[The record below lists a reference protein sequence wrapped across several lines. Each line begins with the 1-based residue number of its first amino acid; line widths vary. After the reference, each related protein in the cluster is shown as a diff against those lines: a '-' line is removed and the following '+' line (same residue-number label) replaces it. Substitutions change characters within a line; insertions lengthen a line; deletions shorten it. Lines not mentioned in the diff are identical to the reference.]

1 MADKKIYTIE
11 INGVKESA
19 NAVESLNKQLNELE
33 NRIKKL
39 ENSSVKVNATSSG
52 GGGSRSTSAMDEE
65 AKLAKQIEQIDAKRE
80 AYSKEIYQN
89 YLAAKEV
96 LDETV
101 KDQKQ
106 IAASE
111 RLQAHN
117 YTNTMAGLKQ
127 ELADI
132 KTVINTTDLGD
143 EAFGKMTQ
151 RANEITTKLK
161 ELEATMG
168 QFGRDVGNYD
178 RVGQG
183 LDKIKVAV
191 GDTVREFSSAREASK
206 TLKNELTALE
216 IQGKGNT
223 KQADELRTAFYRL
236 KSSMDDATK
245 SSKAMDTA
253 MDFMQSFTAMA
264 SVGNGLQAF
273 FGFDDNEITKSIQKL
288 VALQGVLNGLESL
301 RKQMETS
308 EGIGSILGKSFKD
321 VDKWTYSLM
330 RANVALRG
338 TGTSAR
344 IAAAGIK
351 VLNYAVK
358 GLMTLG
364 LAVALDLI
372 VEGFQK
378 LVGVV
383 KDWAK
388 GDADLVNASDAIKV
402 SIEAQNKVLEQN
414 LGLIKKANDAG
425 MINDLQAKA
434 MYELEYAKAIQETNK
449 ALKEREGLIREQ
461 GIKGNSE
468 LNLQSS
474 MGDKGVTWIGG
485 FKDAI
490 KSIDDLNKRWDYLNS
505 KLGETT
511 NLWDAFWKGQKYTSD
526 DVKDEFNHI
535 NKLIANDFINA
546 FYKLADGTR
555 EGTKALVD
563 YINHMDKLT
572 SGRYSKA
579 MKLVKVDNEDLQT
592 QLDQAWQQV
601 ETLREK
607 IYKNPIV
614 VKMELD
620 AAIEAELDKLDP
632 TRAMQRNIDNWTQ
645 TLVFGVDDSGRKL
658 TEAERKNIEKI
669 IAEQKKNLAKQQKQ
683 RLDSEKSAAKKLKD
697 EAEKIEREINDLRIQ
712 NMKEGLEKTLAQLAE
727 ERRIRLIE
735 AQKTGIRVAEQEA
748 LIKELYRKKEIEAV
762 KAHNEE
768 VAKLNHDMWEQI
780 YRSQD
785 QSMRMNLDSQ
795 LTQYETELKKLE
807 QMSTELFN
815 PRYASYGGTQLPS
828 NMSDELIRGLGFD
841 SRTKKQDLVDEKE
854 IRMAKEYLDL
864 LEDINLAAI
873 SEWNDGKPG
882 EKYDEAKKAL
892 DDWLQANRTTED
904 EMEEMWSTQELI
916 NDGYTKSLTTA
927 YKIRIR
933 EAIAYYN
940 QIADLEKEY
949 YEKTK
954 NNDKELLETETSTAR
969 REENDRYAQ
978 QLAQLEENRDKG
990 LVTEERYNELL
1001 KSMQEAHEKAMLA
1014 IQERYNSESERI
1026 EQDHQDNL
1034 KRITAEGM
1042 RGMLNEY
1049 RDAYTNISK
1058 LQSYQPQKMDG
1069 TLGKMGFIN
1078 LGISKKNY
1086 KEALESYE
1094 ELSRNIIQ
1102 EKQRLQDKLD
1112 ANEISFD
1119 DFQQAK
1125 RELDGLEQD
1134 VVDAAQSTQEK
1145 LEDLGG
1151 EWWGSINEWIQQ
1163 ASQVVNQVMQ
1173 AIWNAQD
1180 AAYEK
1185 EQEKLKEQIKF
1196 QEDIYNKQKQL
1207 AEDHK
1212 NAINDIENEL
1222 STARGDRRQHLID
1235 QLNAEIEAQR
1245 RAVQEQKKAEKE
1257 KEKLEKK
1264 AEKEELAQKKREK
1277 KRAIVQA
1284 SINTALSISAAA
1296 VNSWPV
1302 PAVAMMAM
1310 AAAMGAAQIAAI
1322 ASQKYAKGG
1331 LLEGRSHREGGIPV
1345 GNTGIEVEG
1354 KEYIIRKSSTTPN
1367 VELLDY
1373 INKSQRK
1380 LSLDDFIEFYSS
1392 GKAKSVF
1399 VNSARKFE
1407 DGGMIPTLRNDID
1420 IPSRLISTMED
1431 YANRPYVVQ
1440 VVDIMDRT
1448 SQVKQVQVMAGLEE

>member
-52 GGGSRSTSAMDEE
+52 GGSRSTSAMDEE

-89 YLAAKEV
+89 YLAAKDV

-132 KTVINTTDLGD
+132 KTTINTTDLGD

-168 QFGRDVGNYD
+168 QFGRDVGNYESAFD
-178 RVGQG
+178 GLKKVKVEVGA
-183 LDKIKVAV
+183 I
-191 GDTVREFSSAREASK
+191 TREFDNTTKASR
-206 TLKNELTALE
+206 TLNQELRALE
-216 IQGKGNT
+216 VNGKGNT
-223 KQADELRTAFYRL
+223 QQAKNLREAINNL
-236 KSSMDDATK
+236 DSAMKDATV
-245 SSKAMDTA
+245 SSRAMDNA

-264 SVGNGLQAF
+264 SIGNGLQAF

-288 VALQGVLNGLESL
+288 VALQGVLNGLENI
-301 RKQMETS
+301 RKQMETG
-308 EGIGSILGKSFKD
+308 EGIGSILGRGFKD

-383 KDWAK
+383 KDWTK

-414 LGLIKKANDAG
+414 LELIKKANDAG

-434 MYELEYAKAIQETNK
+434 MYELEYARSLKETNK

-572 SGRYSKA
+572 NGRYSKA

-592 QLDQAWQQV
+592 QLDQAWSQI
-601 ETLREK
+601 ETLRDK
-607 IYKNPIV
+607 LLKNPIV

-683 RLDSEKSAAKKLKD
+683 RLDSEKSAAQKLKD
-697 EAEKIEREINDLRIQ
+697 EAERVNRELAQLRID
-712 NMKEGLEKTLAQLAE
+712 NMKEGLEKTLEQLRE
-727 ERRIRLIE
+727 ERRVRLYE
-735 AQKTGIRVAEQEA
+735 AQKTGIRVAEQET

-785 QSMRMNLDSQ
+785 QSMRMHLDSE

-807 QMSTELFN
+807 QASTEIFSS
-815 PRYASYGGTQLPS
+815 RYASYGGTQLPN
-828 NMSDELIRGLGFD
+828 NMSDDLRRGLGFD
-841 SRTKKQDLVDEKE
+841 LRAKKQEPFNEDT

-864 LEDINLAAI
+864 LERVEETKFYF
-873 SEWNDGKPG
+873 SKEGSV
-882 EKYDEAKKAL
+882 EYEVAKKAL
-892 DDWLQANRTTED
+892 EDWLGENEVTAEAMED
-904 EMEEMWSTQELI
+904 LWATQELK
-916 NDGYTKSLTTA
+916 NESYTKSLSTA
-927 YKIRIR
+927 YRIRIN
-933 EAIAYYN
+933 EASAYYN
-940 QIADLEKEY
+940 QIADLEKGY
-949 YEKTK
+949 YEKVK
-954 NNDKELLETETSTAR
+954 NNDKELLTKETATAK
-969 REENDRYAQ
+969 REEDDRYAQ
-978 QLAQLEENRDKG
+978 QLAQLEENREKG

-1001 KSMQEAHEKAMLA
+1001 ENMQDAHEKAILA

-1034 KRITAEGM
+1034 KRVTAEGM

-1049 RDAYTNISK
+1049 RDAYDNISK
-1058 LQSYQPQKMDG
+1058 LQSYQPQKMGG
-1069 TLGKMGFIN
+1069 TLGKMGIID
-1078 LGISKKNY
+1078 LGVSKKNY
-1086 KEALESYE
+1086 KEALDSYKQ
-1094 ELSRNIIQ
+1094 LSRDILL
-1102 EKQRLQDKLD
+1102 EKQNLQEKLD

-1134 VVDAAQSTQEK
+1134 VVNGAQSIQEK

-1185 EQEKLKEQIKF
+1185 EQEKLKDQIKF

-1264 AEKEELAQKKREK
+1264 AEKERVEQKNREK

-1331 LLEGRSHREGGIPV
+1331 LLEGKSHRQGGIPV

-1354 KEYIIRKSSTTPN
+1354 KEYIVRKSSTTPN
-1367 VELLDY
+1367 IELLDY

-1380 LSLDDFIEFYSS
+1380 LSLDDFIDFYSS
-1392 GKAKSVF
+1392 GKARSTF
-1399 VNSARKFE
+1399 ANSTRKFE
-1407 DGGMIPTLRNDID
+1407 DGGVLPTLRSDID
-1420 IPSRLISTMED
+1420 VPSRLISTMED

-1440 VVDIMDRT
+1440 VVDIMDKT
-1448 SQVKQVQVMAGLEE
+1448 SQVKQVQAMAGIEG